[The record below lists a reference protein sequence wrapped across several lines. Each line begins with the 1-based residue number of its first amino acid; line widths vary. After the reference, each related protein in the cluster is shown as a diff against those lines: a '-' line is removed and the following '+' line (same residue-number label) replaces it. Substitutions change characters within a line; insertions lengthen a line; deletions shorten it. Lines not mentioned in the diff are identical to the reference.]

1 MSIYSRCKS
10 CHKAQTRNPI
20 ALKFGTQKAHL
31 GTKLG
36 YKYLQSFCDYSRKVT
51 PIMLP
56 CSQGKPKDHENTVK
70 MLQYVIITWLRITN
84 RMSLLPDKLFR
95 GINWKLMLDGL
106 IWLFSALEQF
116 IVWKASTYSK
126 CEIKIL

>member
-1 MSIYSRCKS
+1 VETDYS
-10 CHKAQTRNPI
+10 I
-20 ALKFGTQKAHL
+20 ALKCGTQKGGIMAHL

-70 MLQYVIITWLRITN
+70 MLQYVIIT
-84 RMSLLPDKLFR
+84 
-95 GINWKLMLDGL
+95 
-106 IWLFSALEQF
+106 
-116 IVWKASTYSK
+116 
-126 CEIKIL
+126 